1 LNGEEYFLPNVKR
14 MFKDPMV
21 VTEGMGAIVRD
32 SEGKEYIDLMTEHGV
47 NFIGHRNPEVVKA
60 IKDQADRLIS
70 MSTDLSTI
78 PASELA
84 RKLAEIAKPL
94 NRCYFLNAG
103 AEAVECAMYLARKHK
118 ARYEIMALYGAFHG
132 RTYGARSLVGW
143 SGYKRGMGPYLPGV
157 VLSPSYYCY
166 RCSLGLEYPGC
177 GLQCAKM
184 LEDVIRYQS
193 SGDIAAFIAEPVQGT
208 AGNIPAPDGYFKEVK
223 RILDA
228 NDILFID
235 DEVFTG
241 FGRTGRIFCIEH
253 HGVQPDIITCGK
265 AMGGGMPIS
274 VVLTNESVA
283 KAFAVDAMM
292 YFTTFGSHP
301 LSCAAALA
309 SINVILR
316 DGLHERAARL
326 GEYFMKRLKELAGKQ
341 ELIGDV
347 RGKGLMI
354 GVELVKDRRTKEPA
368 REESRRL
375 KEECRKRGVIMPA
388 GQGWLGNVIRMYPPA
403 VITEEQIDKSI
414 GALEESLKAIS

>member
-1 LNGEEYFLPNVKR
+1 LSAEEYFLPNVKR
-14 MFKDPMV
+14 MFRDPMV
-21 VTEGMGAIVRD
+21 VVEGSGAIVRD
-32 SEGKEYIDLMTEHGV
+32 SEGREYIDLMGEHGV
-47 NFIGHRNPEVVKA
+47 NFIGHRRPEVVRA
-60 IKDQADRLIS
+60 IKDQADKLIF
-70 MSTDLSTI
+70 MSTDISTS

-84 RKLAEIAKPL
+84 KRLAEMAKPL

-103 AEAVECAMYLARKHK
+103 AEAVECALYLARKRK
-118 ARYEIMALYGAFHG
+118 ARYEVIGLYGAFHG

-143 SGYKRGMGPYLPGV
+143 SGYKKGMGPYLPGAM
-157 VLSPSYYCY
+157 LAPSYYCY

-177 GLQCAKM
+177 GLQCAKI
-184 LEDVIRYQS
+184 LEDVIKYQS
-193 SGDIAAFIAEPVQGT
+193 SGDIAAFIAEPIQGT

-223 RILDA
+223 KILDA

-253 HGVQPDIITCGK
+253 YGVQPDIITCGK

-274 VVLTNESVA
+274 AVLTNEDVA
-283 KAFAVDAMM
+283 RAFAVDAMM

-301 LSCAAALA
+301 ISCAAALA
-309 SINVILR
+309 SINVILGER
-316 DGLHERAARL
+316 LHERAARL
-326 GEYFMKRLKELAGKQ
+326 GDYFMKRLRELAGKH

-375 KEECRKRGVIMPA
+375 REECRRRGVIMPA

-403 VITEEQIDKSI
+403 AITEEQIDRSVEV
-414 GALEESLKAIS
+414 LDESLKAIS